1 MKVAVASDHAGF
13 AYKEKVREYLA
24 SKGYEVLDFGAFSAE
39 RSDYP
44 DFGHPAAEAVATH
57 VADSGVFVCGSGIG
71 ISITANRHHGVRA
84 VDAVT
89 PEMAKLAREHNDANV
104 LALGE
109 RLVSWEDAMTIID
122 TFFATAFEGGRHQ
135 VRVEKID
142 SGVK

>member
-13 AYKEKVREYLA
+13 AYKEKAREYLT
-24 SKGYEVLDFGAFSAE
+24 SKGYDVIDFGAFSAE

-44 DFGHPAAEAVATH
+44 DFGHPAAEAVASG
-57 VADSGVFVCGSGIG
+57 AAERGVFVCGSGIG

-89 PEMAKLAREHNDANV
+89 IEMAQMARAHNDANV

-109 RLVSWEDAMTIID
+109 RLIAWEEATKIID
-122 TFFATAFEGGRHQ
+122 AFFATAFDGGRHER
-135 VRVEKID
+135 RVEKIELQ
-142 SGVK
+142 